1 MTNQYYYYDR
11 AIIISV
17 MSLSAVLSCVHCR
30 SPPLLPLPLP
40 LPHWTHQGP
49 WWRRRT
55 CPAAPPGLTG
65 AACQSWPRQTAGP
78 LLSGALGT
86 SPSHSL
92 TSGHAPKKKYKNKDP
107 LQLESSMHETKRK
120 QTHPPP
126 PPPQQNA
133 VMDRQMKSGARFHQR
148 VSTCTLYVGWLHL
161 MCTA

>member
-1 MTNQYYYYDR
+1 
-11 AIIISV
+11 
-17 MSLSAVLSCVHCR
+17 MSLSEALSCVHCR

-40 LPHWTHQGP
+40 LPLPRWTHQGP

-55 CPAAPPGLTG
+55 CPAVPPGLTG

-120 QTHPPP
+120 QPPP
-126 PPPQQNA
+126 PPPPNKTQLWI
-133 VMDRQMKSGARFHQR
+133 DRWKSDERFHQR
-148 VSTCTLYVGWLHL
+148 VSMSVG